1 MASKRKWVGVIRQ
14 QMADLGLSDPAYD
27 PVVDT
32 LADILMQRD
41 RAFAEY
47 KKSGAQIVIE
57 HTNKAGATNTAKNPL
72 YTTWKE
78 LNDQALSYWR
88 ELGLTPSSYKK
99 MTGDGPK
106 REARGGLAAALASLD
121 S

>member
-1 MASKRKWVGVIRQ
+1 MTKSKWRETILG
-14 QMADLGLSDPAYD
+14 QMEALGLKNDAYN

-41 RAFAEY
+41 RAFAQF
-47 KKSGAQIVIE
+47 KKSGTDFVVE
-57 HTNKAGATNTAKNPL
+57 HTNKAGATNTAKNPK
-72 YTTWKE
+72 YVAWKE

-88 ELGLTPSSYKK
+88 DLGLTPSAYKK

-106 REARGGLAAALASLD
+106 REARGGLAAALASID

>member
-1 MASKRKWVGVIRQ
+1 MA
-14 QMADLGLSDPAYD
+14 ALGLQDKAYD
-27 PVVDT
+27 PIVDT

-41 RAFAEY
+41 KAFAQL
-47 KKSGAQIVIE
+47 KKPGVTLIVE
-57 HTNKAGATNTAKNPL
+57 HTNKAGATNAAKNPQ
-72 YTTWKE
+72 YVAWKE

-88 ELGLTPSSYKK
+88 DLGLTPSAYKK

-106 REARGGLAAALASLD
+106 RETRGGLAAALASLD